1 MVSSTVIEANPLDKI
16 GDCAFLMYYLLSTS
30 SSRIINCCIKIKR
43 RASFITHLY
52 STLNSRVG
60 DSLQSSHFFRTN
72 F

>member
-43 RASFITHLY
+43 RASFITHAL
-52 STLNSRVG
+52 V
-60 DSLQSSHFFRTN
+60 
-72 F
+72 